1 MVSLA
6 NFAVATEIKMSLALI
21 LNSICT
27 FARRNVW
34 NVETFDVSHTLLDRA
49 EINGNYKI
57 TQKGD
62 SG

>member
-21 LNSICT
+21 LNS